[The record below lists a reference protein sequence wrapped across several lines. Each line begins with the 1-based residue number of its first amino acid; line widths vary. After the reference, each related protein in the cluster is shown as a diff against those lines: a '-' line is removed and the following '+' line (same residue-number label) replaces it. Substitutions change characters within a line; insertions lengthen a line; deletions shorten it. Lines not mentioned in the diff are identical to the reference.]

1 MKIKIGCDPSSDK
14 LVYSSGGEGGGAS
27 GVSFFDGVDWANMPV
42 FDEHI
47 L

>member
-14 LVYSSGGEGGGAS
+14 LVYSSGGWGGAS

-42 FDEHI
+42 FDEHM